1 MKQINL
7 FEKIIGSGFYTGFLP
22 FAPGTFGSLAAL
34 LIYIIPGFENT
45 FIIVPSIIVLF
56 FYGVY
61 VSSKFEKIYGK
72 DPKQCTVDEIVGTWI
87 SFVALP
93 KSFFATITAFII
105 WRIMDIVKLAPI
117 KDIENIKGGWGIML
131 DDVVAGFYS
140 VFLAHII
147 VTLFG
152 VYFK

>member
-7 FEKIIGSGFYTGFLP
+7 FEKIIGSGFYTGYLP
-22 FAPGTFGSLAAL
+22 VAPGTFGSVVAV
-34 LIYIIPGFENT
+34 LIYAIPGFENA
-45 FIIVPSIIVLF
+45 FIIVPSIVVLF

-87 SFVALP
+87 SLVALP
-93 KSFFATITAFII
+93 KSLLATITAFTI
-105 WRIMDIVKLAPI
+105 WRIMDIGKPAPI

-147 VTLFG
+147 VTLVG
-152 VYFK
+152 IYFK